1 MDQEVE
7 IINTNTRNEKIKNF
21 FVKFKK
27 LIILIFIIIILSL
40 FSIFYYQEHKEN
52 KKINLA
58 DKYNL
63 LVEKFDTENNN
74 NNNIVDEFKNIIKI
88 KDKTYSPLAFYFLL
102 DNDLIKK
109 NDEINKFF
117 DILIYEINLDEE
129 IKNLTIYKKALFNSD
144 FSDENVLL
152 EILSP
157 VIKSES
163 IWRPHALY
171 LMAEYYFAKNQINK
185 SKDFFEQI
193 ITIENVNPRIKLES
207 QKRLR
212 ANFSE

>member
-40 FSIFYYQEHKEN
+40 FSVFYYQEHKEN

-74 NNNIVDEFKNIIKI
+74 NNNIVDELKNIIKI

>member
-40 FSIFYYQEHKEN
+40 FSVFYYQEY
-52 KKINLA
+52 KKNEKKGLA
-58 DKYNL
+58 EKYNL
-63 LVEKFDTENNN
+63 LVAKFEIENNDKV
-74 NNNIVDEFKNIIKI
+74 IKELKNIINT

-102 DNDLIKK
+102 DNDLIKTK
-109 NDEINKFF
+109 DEINKFF
-117 DILIYEINLDEE
+117 DILIYELNLDQE
-129 IKNLTIYKKALFNSD
+129 IINLTIYKKGLFNSD
-144 FSDENVLL
+144 FADENNMLK
-152 EILSP
+152 ILNP
-157 VIKSES
+157 IIKSKS

-171 LMAEYYFAKNQINK
+171 LMAEYYFANNQKNK

-193 ITIENVNPRIKLES
+193 IVIENVNPRIKLES

-212 ANFSE
+212 VNFSE

>member
-40 FSIFYYQEHKEN
+40 FSVFYYQEHKEN

-63 LVEKFDTENNN
+63 LVEKFDTENN

>member
-40 FSIFYYQEHKEN
+40 FSVFYYQEHKEN

-74 NNNIVDEFKNIIKI
+74 NNIVDELKNIIKI

-212 ANFSE
+212 ADFSE

>member
-1 MDQEVE
+1 MVFFREFIKSSDC
-7 IINTNTRNEKIKNF
+7 KIC
-21 FVKFKK
+21 
-27 LIILIFIIIILSL
+27 S
-40 FSIFYYQEHKEN
+40 
-52 KKINLA
+52 
-58 DKYNL
+58 
-63 LVEKFDTENNN
+63 
-74 NNNIVDEFKNIIKI
+74 
-88 KDKTYSPLAFYFLL
+88 
-102 DNDLIKK
+102 
-109 NDEINKFF
+109 
-117 DILIYEINLDEE
+117 
-129 IKNLTIYKKALFNSD
+129 LFNSD

>member
-40 FSIFYYQEHKEN
+40 FSFFYYQEHKEN

-63 LVEKFDTENNN
+63 LVEKFDTEKN

>member
-40 FSIFYYQEHKEN
+40 FSVFYYQEHKEN

-63 LVEKFDTENNN
+63 LVEKFDTEKN

-212 ANFSE
+212 ADFSE

>member
-40 FSIFYYQEHKEN
+40 FSVFYYQEHKEN

-63 LVEKFDTENNN
+63 LVEKFDTENN

-212 ANFSE
+212 ADFSE